1 MSTDK
6 THFSKLYNR
15 QKPQCTRA
23 VPKVCGHGLISFFL
37 EYSMIRSTYFYEMKY
52 KGIKYSNST
61 SVTYCDTKRV
71 TVVMTTQDSG
81 TPNTSKFD
89 QVEK

>member
-6 THFSKLYNR
+6 AHFSKLYKR
-15 QKPQCTRA
+15 QKPQCTGA

-52 KGIKYSNST
+52 K
-61 SVTYCDTKRV
+61 
-71 TVVMTTQDSG
+71 
-81 TPNTSKFD
+81 
-89 QVEK
+89 